1 MNRHTLCWTASTALL
16 LALGSPLTQAHEHA
30 GAPQVVLKNSP
41 LQVSGAL
48 PAPADGVQDLKFN
61 EMFKMPVGP
70 RGMEPTPKLLALDKQ
85 RVRIIGYMA
94 NQENAVPGLFI
105 VAPLPVHMGDDDD
118 SFADDMPVNSIFVHL
133 TSAHLTSAT
142 DQPGLADSHAHQH
155 GQAPVDGVTPLHQH
169 AAPHPHEPAT
179 SQNVAGYVPGLISL
193 TGTLSVGNREEA
205 DGRISFVRLL
215 LDPAQ
220 SAMLLV
226 PAPTLSA
233 KK

>member
-1 MNRHTLCWTASTALL
+1 MTIRTISWTATPLL
-16 LALGSPLTQAHEHA
+16 LATTLLLAMGGSISQAHEHA
-30 GAPQVVLKNSP
+30 GTPQPILRNSP
-41 LQVSGAL
+41 LQVTGAL
-48 PAPADGVQDLKFN
+48 PPLDHGVQDLKFN

-70 RGMEPTPKLLALDKQ
+70 RGMEPSAKLLALDKQ

-118 SFADDMPVNSIFVHL
+118 SFADDMPANSIFVHL
-133 TSAHLTSAT
+133 SSGADHQGELTNHSDAHHTANV
-142 DQPGLADSHAHQH
+142 LANS
-155 GQAPVDGVTPLHQH
+155 
-169 AAPHPHEPAT
+169 PAT
-179 SQNVAGYVPGLISL
+179 STHGSAENVAAYVPGLISL
-193 TGTLSVGNREEA
+193 TGTLSVGNHEEA

-220 SAMLLV
+220 SAQLSV